1 MKIICNEKEKDT
13 LKRQIKISF
22 IAVTMGWVDDIDLD
36 ATEIDI
42 DGRQL
47 DDIIEERFEW
57 EITDEN
63 NV

>member
-1 MKIICNEKEKDT
+1 MKINCTEKEKET
-13 LKRQIKISF
+13 LKKQIKISF
-22 IAVTMGWVDDIDLD
+22 IAETMGWVDDIDLD

-57 EITDEN
+57 EIIDE
-63 NV
+63 